1 MNYATFSSEIN
12 LNDFSEIFRD
22 LSEGKLTYKSHPE
35 YGQKEFLV
43 SAKKCTSFG
52 IAFKIVN
59 YNPDEN
65 NNLIFAHYTFSNG
78 TAIFEFT
85 FNRQSPSLI
94 QNRFDVLRKFSQFVP
109 PPKLQFIGIQ
119 WVSINSD
126 VESFEYSK
134 LLSELKCKYLKINND
149 NVIVK
154 HLEDMNRVETL
165 QVSEFETLLDVIGY
179 PRKLP
184 IDSIEITMF
193 IEGNVIPLF
202 EKIDSFPNGNL
213 LIQNYQR
220 HLQQPDRFTQWLY
233 PAKDFDTL
241 ILAGLSGKND
251 NIWTKFLCCDTPEMG
266 LYDPRMLVLIWRFAE
281 DKD

>member
-1 MNYATFSSEIN
+1 MDYATYNSEIN
-12 LNDFSEIFRD
+12 LDDFSEIFRD
-22 LSEGKLTYKSHPE
+22 LSEGKLTYKSHFE
-35 YGQKEFLV
+35 DDQKEFLV
-43 SAKKCTSFG
+43 SAEKCTSFG
-52 IAFKIVN
+52 IGVSIVT
-59 YNPDEN
+59 YNIDRN
-65 NNLIFAHYTFSNG
+65 TDVIFAHYTFSNG
-78 TAIFEFT
+78 TAMFDFT
-85 FNRQSPSLI
+85 FNCRSPLLI
-94 QNRFDVLRKFSQFVP
+94 QNRFDVLDKFSHFIP
-109 PPKLQFIGIQ
+109 PSKLQFIGIQ

-126 VESFEYSK
+126 VEPFEYSK
-134 LLSELKCKYLKINND
+134 LLSELKSKYLRINND
-149 NVIVK
+149 GAIMK

-165 QVSEFETLLDVIGY
+165 QVSEFETLLDVIKY

-193 IEGNVIPLF
+193 IEGDTIPLF

-213 LIQNYQR
+213 LIQHYQR
-220 HLQQPDRFTQWLY
+220 HLQKPDRFTEWLY